1 MARVEI
7 VNVTKRLGA
16 TLAVDRLS
24 LVAEEGKFTTLLGP
38 SGCGK
43 TTLLRI
49 VAGFYRPDAGE
60 VRIGGQVMTD
70 VPPYRRN
77 TAMVFQEYALFPHM
91 TVLDNVTYG
100 LRKRGL
106 GREQAAAR
114 AREVLHLVDLH
125 GVERKFPHELSGGQ
139 QQRVALARA
148 LAIEPQVLL
157 LDEPLSNLDAKLRV
171 RVRGELRA
179 LQRAIGKTTLYVTHD
194 QEEALSI
201 SDVVAVMRDG
211 RIVQV
216 GSPAEVYYAPRTAF
230 VADFVGIANF
240 VRGRMR
246 GTWLEADGITL
257 RLAVAQTRPDG
268 DVTAIFRPEAV
279 RVFTTPPDGDNV
291 VAGEIVNALFHGPVA
306 RYWVRVRRWTWTVD
320 VHDPHGGL
328 LGGTVYL
335 QVPADRLHLVQAD
348 EIQTDEL
355 SPVGTSLPSLGVR

>member
-1 MARVEI
+1 VARVEI

-16 TLAVDRLS
+16 TLAVDGLS
-24 LVAEEGKFTTLLGP
+24 LVVEEGKLTTLLGP

-43 TTLLRI
+43 TTLLRV

-60 VRIGGQVMTD
+60 VRIGGRVVND
-70 VPPYRRN
+70 IPPFRRN

-100 LRKRGL
+100 LRKRGV
-106 GREQAAAR
+106 GREQAVAR

-125 GVERKFPHELSGGQ
+125 GVEQRFPHELSGGQ

-148 LAIEPQVLL
+148 LAVEPQVLL

-179 LQRAIGKTTLYVTHD
+179 LQRTIGKTTLYVTHD

-201 SDVVAVMRDG
+201 SDTVAVMRNG

-216 GSPAEVYYAPRTAF
+216 GSPADVYYAPRTAF

-240 VRGRMR
+240 VHGRVR
-246 GTWLEADGITL
+246 GTWLEADGIAF
-257 RLAVAQTRPDG
+257 RLAAAQVPDG

-279 RVFTTPPDGDNV
+279 RVFTAPPDGDNV
-291 VAGEIVNALFHGPVA
+291 LAGEIVNALFQGPVA

-328 LGGTVYL
+328 LSGTVYL
-335 QVPADRLHLVQAD
+335 QVPAERLHLVQPD
-348 EIQTDEL
+348 E
-355 SPVGTSLPSLGVR
+355 PPRAGAPPLPTGG